1 VSSQNVGRTAIGAMA
16 FKAMESFLPEKQ
28 RLFDDSLSVQFLPP
42 GLRFIVRQRLL
53 RTVLQSVLD
62 RQLPGTYG
70 GMVCRTRYL
79 DDVVTASLSAGIRN
93 IVIVGAG
100 LDTRPYRLEL
110 SAAARVFELDLPAM
124 IEAKKKRVTQALGR
138 LPGHV
143 TYIAID
149 FDSEDLGEAL
159 TRGSLDPQARLILLL
174 EGVTQYIRKQAVE
187 SILQYVAQAPRG
199 SEAVFTYVP
208 KEVIDGTSKAFG
220 ADESANI
227 GRRYHWV
234 SGFDRAQLPGDL
246 NRLGLDLVEDVGA
259 IDYEAR
265 YLAPLQRSLK
275 VFEIERIARAR
286 VPEGPHGNV

>member
-1 VSSQNVGRTAIGAMA
+1 MASQNVGRTAIGAMA

-42 GLRFIVRQRLL
+42 VLRFIVRQRLL
-53 RTVLQSVLD
+53 RTVLQSALD

-79 DDVVTASLSAGIRN
+79 DDVVTASLSTGIRN

-110 SAAARVFELDLPAM
+110 SAARVFELDLPAM
-124 IEAKKKRVTQALGR
+124 IEAKKKRVTQALGG

-149 FDSEDLGEAL
+149 FDSEDLGGAL
-159 TRGSLDPQARLILLL
+159 TRGGLDPQARLILVL

-187 SILQYVAQAPRG
+187 SILQYVARAPRG
-199 SEAVFTYVP
+199 SEVVFTYVP

-220 ADESANI
+220 ADEGAKI

-234 SGFDRAQLPGDL
+234 SGFDRAQLSGDL
-246 NRLGLDLVEDVGA
+246 SRLGLDLVEDVGA
-259 IDYEAR
+259 TDYQAR

>member
-1 VSSQNVGRTAIGAMA
+1 
-16 FKAMESFLPEKQ
+16 
-28 RLFDDSLSVQFLPP
+28 VQFLPP
-42 GLRFIVRQRLL
+42 GLRFILQRRLL
-53 RTVLQSVLD
+53 RTALQLVLD

-79 DDVVTASLSAGIRN
+79 DDVVTASLSTGIRN

-100 LDTRPYRLEL
+100 MDTRPYRLKFD
-110 SAAARVFELDLPAM
+110 AAARVFELDLPAM
-124 IEAKKKRVTQALGR
+124 IEAKKERVSQALGA
-138 LPGHV
+138 LPRHV
-143 TYIAID
+143 TYVAMD
-149 FDSEDLGEAL
+149 FDSEDLSEAL
-159 TRGSLDPQARLILLL
+159 TRGGLDPQARLILVL

-187 SILQYVAQAPRG
+187 SILQYVARAPRG
-199 SEAVFTYVP
+199 SEVVFTYVP